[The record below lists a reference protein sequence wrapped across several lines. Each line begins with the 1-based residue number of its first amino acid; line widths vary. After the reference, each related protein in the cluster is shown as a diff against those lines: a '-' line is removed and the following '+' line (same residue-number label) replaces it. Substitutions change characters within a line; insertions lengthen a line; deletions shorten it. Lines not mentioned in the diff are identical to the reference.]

1 MGVNSSVVM
10 GVSISFGELS
20 DRGIDFTAFI
30 EDYGGVVDSVI
41 DDESS
46 HVVIGKIIIE
56 TQSGSEIGIVDLEP
70 LLPDKKEIAGILR
83 QTGIQV
89 EDDEIRLY
97 WVNNWGEG
105 SER

>member
-10 GVSISFGELS
+10 GHAISFGELS
-20 DRGIDFTAFI
+20 DQGIDFSAFI
-30 EDYGGVVDSVI
+30 EDYGDVVDLVI
-41 DDESS
+41 VDGSS
-46 HVVIGKIIIE
+46 RVVIGKIIIE
-56 TQSGSEIGIVDLEP
+56 TQGGSEIGIVDLEP

-83 QTGIQV
+83 QIGIQV

-105 SER
+105 SQR

>member
-10 GVSISFGELS
+10 GVSIPFGDLS
-20 DRGIDFTAFI
+20 DRGIDFSAFV
-30 EDYGGVVDSVI
+30 EEYGGVVDSVI
-41 DDESS
+41 VDGSS
-46 HVVIGKIIIE
+46 RVVIGKIIIE
-56 TQSGSEIGIVDLEP
+56 TQDGSEIGIVELEP
-70 LLPDKKEIAGILR
+70 LLPDKNEIAGILR

-105 SER
+105 SQR